1 MIIYDNDDNWR
12 DYDMAPRDRRLF
24 NLWTFLIQFHWTASL
39 FTRLVVYESG
49 MVGGGVII
57 SVFKVFI
64 CLIRRVLLTSERGP
78 LYRYPSQLI
87 YWCIYSELSIVGL
100 LRKKG
105 VYSYLFHIKAIIR
118 KFPWS
123 AIDWSELY
131 NGKGPRLLALSIFL
145 F

>member
-1 MIIYDNDDNWR
+1 MIIYDNYDNWR
-12 DYDMAPRDRRLF
+12 DSDMAPRDRRLF

-78 LYRYPSQLI
+78 LYRYPSRLI

-100 LRKKG
+100 LWKKG
-105 VYSYLFHIKAIIR
+105 VLYLFVSYQGYYKRVSLIGH
-118 KFPWS
+118 W
-123 AIDWSELY
+123 LV
-131 NGKGPRLLALSIFL
+131 LALMVRVRDY
-145 F
+145 

>member
-100 LRKKG
+100 FWKKG
-105 VYSYLFHIKAIIR
+105 VLYLFVSYQGYYKRVSLIGH
-118 KFPWS
+118 W
-123 AIDWSELY
+123 LV
-131 NGKGPRLLALSIFL
+131 LALMVRVRDF
-145 F
+145 

>member
-12 DYDMAPRDRRLF
+12 DSDMAPRDRRLF
-24 NLWTFLIQFHWTASL
+24 NLWTFLIQFHWTTSL
-39 FTRLVVYESG
+39 FTRLVVYESE

-78 LYRYPSQLI
+78 LYRYPSRLI

-100 LRKKG
+100 LWKKG
-105 VYSYLFHIKAIIR
+105 VLYLFVSYQGYYKRVSLIGH
-118 KFPWS
+118 W
-123 AIDWSELY
+123 LV
-131 NGKGPRLLALSIFL
+131 LALMVRVRDY
-145 F
+145 

>member
-12 DYDMAPRDRRLF
+12 DSDMAPRDRRLF

-39 FTRLVVYESG
+39 FTGMVVYESG

-100 LRKKG
+100 LWKKG
-105 VYSYLFHIKAIIR
+105 VLYLFVSHQGYYKKVSLIGH
-118 KFPWS
+118 W
-123 AIDWSELY
+123 LV
-131 NGKGPRLLALSIFL
+131 LALMVRVRDY
-145 F
+145 

>member
-1 MIIYDNDDNWR
+1 MKRLRHGSKRQTIVQFVNFFYSISLDSFIIYSPGGLWKR
-12 DYDMAPRDRRLF
+12 D
-24 NLWTFLIQFHWTASL
+24 
-39 FTRLVVYESG
+39 
-49 MVGGGVII
+49 GGRGVII

-78 LYRYPSQLI
+78 LYRYPSRLI

-131 NGKGPRLLALSIFL
+131 NGKGPRLLAPSIFL

>member
-78 LYRYPSQLI
+78 LYRYPSRLI

-100 LRKKG
+100 LWKKG
-105 VYSYLFHIKAIIR
+105 VLYLFVSYQGYYKRVFLIGH
-118 KFPWS
+118 W
-123 AIDWSELY
+123 LV
-131 NGKGPRLLALSIFL
+131 LALMVRVRDY
-145 F
+145 

>member
-1 MIIYDNDDNWR
+1 MK
-12 DYDMAPRDRRLF
+12 
-24 NLWTFLIQFHWTASL
+24 
-39 FTRLVVYESG
+39 
-49 MVGGGVII
+49 VGWWEGVII

-145 F
+145 FLNSFFLSFLLVYFLSNNCLIHYFIHIAHCCLVSL

>member
-12 DYDMAPRDRRLF
+12 DYDMAPRDRQLF

-78 LYRYPSQLI
+78 LYRYPSRLI

-100 LRKKG
+100 LWKKG
-105 VYSYLFHIKAIIR
+105 VLYLFVSYQGYYKRVSLIGH
-118 KFPWS
+118 W
-123 AIDWSELY
+123 LV
-131 NGKGPRLLALSIFL
+131 LALMVRVRDY
-145 F
+145 